1 MDNNQNNDF
10 VTNNTSVVNAT
21 VSDGLGNVSTN
32 NVGNN
37 ANSNT
42 TTNDF
47 VNNNMSRIIGENN
60 NSGINMGAFNK
71 INTEQTSSSVT
82 AGVSNN
88 SEPLEVAS
96 IVSNDNVSNTNST
109 ISSKKQEYT
118 GYKEPSNGRFFMLF
132 LLFGGLLSLIYFLPD
147 ISEYLAIVKA
157 EKQAGNTTIT
167 TGTLVCDFS
176 NNDENLT
183 YDYQLKFYYTDSKLE
198 ELDYTVTTK
207 GDKTLDLD
215 RLQKVYDECLV
226 LSNNTRDLM
235 GVSVSCKLNTS
246 DVIQAQSL
254 DYGVINIDS
263 VTAAYTE
270 AGGLYPEFEN
280 GQNIDTI
287 ERNMNASGYSCK
299 RVD

>member
-10 VTNNTSVVNAT
+10 VTNNVNDVNAT
-21 VSDGLGNVSTN
+21 VSDELGTVSTN
-32 NVGNN
+32 N
-37 ANSNT
+37 
-42 TTNDF
+42 

-60 NSGINMGAFNK
+60 NGGINVEAFNK
-71 INTEQTSSSVT
+71 INTSGQINSSVT
-82 AGVSNN
+82 IGVSNN
-88 SEPLEVAS
+88 AESLEATSAVN
-96 IVSNDNVSNTNST
+96 NDPVSNTNST
-109 ISSKKQEYT
+109 TSNKKQEYT
-118 GYKEPSNGRFFMLF
+118 GYKEPGNGRFFMLF
-132 LLFGGLLSLIYFLPD
+132 LLFGGLLSLVYFLPD

-183 YDYQLKFYYTDSKLE
+183 YDYQIKFYYTDSKLE
-198 ELDYTVTTK
+198 ELDYTITTK
-207 GDKTLDLD
+207 GDKSLDLD

-246 DVIQAQSL
+246 DVVQAQSL
-254 DYGVINIDS
+254 DYDVINIDS
-263 VTAAYTE
+263 VTAAYAE
-270 AGGLYPEFEN
+270 AGGLYPEFES

-287 ERNMNASGYSCK
+287 ERNMNASGYSCR
-299 RVD
+299 RVG